1 MNTSFSVNSLKD
13 LSETNDKREKLVE
26 ILNNQKIERKNENK
40 KKRKFPAIW
49 KKNEKK
55 LLRNSVRIL

>member
-1 MNTSFSVNSLKD
+1 MNTSFSLNSLKD

-40 KKRKFPAIW
+40 KKRKFPAI
-49 KKNEKK
+49 
-55 LLRNSVRIL
+55 